1 MHSKHRAIKSFIAE
15 FTAILLY
22 QFPVTFQG
30 SVFLRFSV
38 ELIHNLNTDT
48 VYSSTKMLHDMK
60 AVEYNFCIRKKL
72 FSKLIIGTKHIHGN
86 HFDPISNLSR
96 IAKKVV
102 SDGCLGSSV
111 ENGDD
116 I

>member
-48 VYSSTKMLHDMK
+48 VHSTTKVLHDMK
-60 AVEYNFCIRKKL
+60 AIEYNFCIRKKL

-96 IAKKVV
+96 IA
-102 SDGCLGSSV
+102 
-111 ENGDD
+111 
-116 I
+116 